1 MTARITLLT
10 DFGTV
15 DGYVAAVK
23 GVAASL
29 APGVV
34 VEDAS
39 HEIPRGDVFA
49 AAIALERY
57 WRLYPRHTVHCVV
70 VDPGVGTARKPI
82 AVEADERFVVAPDN
96 GVVTR
101 VVTGAGTWRA
111 VELIP
116 EKVPGTGVSTT
127 FHGRDIFAPAAASL
141 AQGRSLDSMG
151 RPLKDVVRLDWPEP
165 IREREGITGRV
176 IHVDRF
182 GNLVTNVPGD
192 LIRVSDVVEI
202 EGRTV
207 PFRASYGMASP
218 GELLALVNSDG
229 RLEVAER
236 DGSAAGT
243 LGIGPGQAVKVS
255 R

>member
-1 MTARITLLT
+1 VTARITLLT
-10 DFGTV
+10 DFGTA

-34 VEDAS
+34 LEDAS
-39 HEIPRGDVFA
+39 HAIPRGDILA

-82 AVEADERFVVAPDN
+82 VVEADERFVVAPDN

-101 VVTGAGTWRA
+101 VITGADTWRA

-116 EKVPGTGVSTT
+116 EKVPGPRISTT
-127 FHGRDIFAPAAASL
+127 FHGRDVFAPAAAGL

-165 IREREGITGRV
+165 VREEDGIAGRV

-182 GNLVTNVPGD
+182 GNLVTNVPGAWIRASD
-192 LIRVSDVVEI
+192 LVE
-202 EGRTV
+202 V
-207 PFRASYGMASP
+207 ADRAIPLRSSYGMANP

-236 DGSAAGT
+236 DGSAADT
-243 LGIGPGQAVKVS
+243 LGIGRGHAVRVS